1 MSLKYAQAQIT
12 APKRL
17 EKHTSPPDH
26 NFLSS
31 QERCRGYEPSHAASS
46 VVNSRSARVKTG
58 VFFVRGGGGERGS
71 GEADDGLVSLQIY
84 EDESRG
90 GEKKRVGIKG
100 VQRWEEMVG
109 SLGAV

>member
-1 MSLKYAQAQIT
+1 MSLKYAQTQIT

-31 QERCRGYEPSHAASS
+31 QERCHGYEPSHAASS
-46 VVNSRSARVKTG
+46 VVNSRSAHVKTG
-58 VFFVRGGGGERGS
+58 FFLCEGERGES

>member
-1 MSLKYAQAQIT
+1 MK
-12 APKRL
+12 
-17 EKHTSPPDH
+17 
-26 NFLSS
+26 
-31 QERCRGYEPSHAASS
+31 
-46 VVNSRSARVKTG
+46 
-58 VFFVRGGGGERGS
+58 GEGGS